1 MRKRA
6 LPILVGAGLVAGLAS
21 PAYAAGPEV
30 NVTPATGV
38 NPAGQTL
45 SVTGAGFDAN
55 ANNGFGV
62 YVGFG
67 WRDTSAAWFTNAGAF
82 QKVKWVHKNGNPSAG
97 QDKLN
102 ADGTFSF
109 DLTDIKAQYTDGAG
123 NAIDCMVTQCYIITM
138 AAHGAADRSQD
149 TFTPVTFEG
158 SDLEPGNPGN
168 PGEPGNPGNPGG
180 ATDQQV
186 ITTEVTGDGALTLS
200 VAGPNVALTSAV
212 RGGSATGDLNKVT
225 VTDTRGTDA
234 GWSLVGQVGDFT
246 TSEGSVIPGANLGW
260 TPSAAAVND
269 GSTGVA
275 VPGPAITGLDQARTL
290 GSAEGGLSGGIF
302 ELGAALKLN
311 IPAGASTGT
320 YTGTL
325 TLTLS

>member
-6 LPILVGAGLVAGLAS
+6 LPILLGAGLIAGLAS
-21 PAYAAGPEV
+21 PAHAAGAA
-30 NVTPATGV
+30 VTVSPASGLD
-38 NPAGQTL
+38 PAGATI
-45 SVTGAGFDAN
+45 SVAGSGFDAN
-55 ANNGFGV
+55 ANNGFGI

-67 WRDTSAAWFTNAGAF
+67 WKDTSATWYLNAGAF
-82 QKVKWVHKNGNPSAG
+82 ESVKWVHKNNTAPTAG

-109 DLTDIKAQYTDGAG
+109 DLTGLKAQYTDGAG
-123 NAIDCMVTQCYIITM
+123 NAIDCMVTQCYVVTM
-138 AAHGAADRSQD
+138 AAHGAADRSMD
-149 TFTPVTFEG
+149 TFTPVTFAG
-158 SDLEPGNPGN
+158 STLE
-168 PGEPGNPGNPGG
+168 PGEPGEGGENPGTPGG
-180 ATDQQV
+180 VTDQQN
-186 ITTEVTGDGALTLS
+186 ITTQVTGEGALSLA
-200 VAGPNVALTSAV
+200 VAGPNVALTSAA

-234 GWSLVGQVGDFT
+234 GWNLVGQVGDFT
-246 TSEGSVIPGANLGW
+246 SGEGDVIPGANLGW
-260 TPSAAAVND
+260 TPSAAAVAD

-275 VPGPAITGLDQARTL
+275 VPGPAVSGLDEARTL

-302 ELGAALKLN
+302 DLGAALELN
-311 IPAGASTGT
+311 IPAGAATGT